1 MYKESPSSK
10 IKLSI
15 TAPARLNKHSFRS
28 QLILLAHARS
38 THRIPSLLLP
48 INLDSLLKP
57 PRTNLLREQI
67 INLLSISRNNQ
78 ESLHRKK
85 EWDYLSI
92 CQTFG
97 FGTIEIQKNCDDN
110 AESEEHVAD
119 LSTEIAGVGVDYI
132 GDGEDDDPP
141 ASSLGDSDNRLGLR
155 T

>member
-67 INLLSISRNNQ
+67 INLPSISRNTQ
-78 ESLHRKK
+78 ELHGKK
-85 EWDYLSI
+85 EWEHLSI

-97 FGTIEIQKNCDDN
+97 LGTIEIQKNSDDN

-119 LSTEIAGVGVDYI
+119 FSTEIACVGVDYI
-132 GDGEDDDPP
+132 GDGEDYDPP
-141 ASSLGDSDNRLGLR
+141 AGGLSDSDYSLGLR